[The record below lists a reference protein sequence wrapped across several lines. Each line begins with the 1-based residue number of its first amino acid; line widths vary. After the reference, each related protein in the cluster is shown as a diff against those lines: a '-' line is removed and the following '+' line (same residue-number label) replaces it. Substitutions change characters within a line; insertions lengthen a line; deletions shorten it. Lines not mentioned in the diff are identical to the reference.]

1 MDELYNNINKNLDDI
16 TSTPISKKKFKLKKE
31 KSRIVTLYSKPETNH
46 IKLTNSDINKI
57 KNKFF
62 GKELIKFRKKMYK
75 HFKSE
80 NLDLLN
86 QNLKTLKVKIKYIA
100 PEILL
105 LKFAG
110 GKYYIKK
117 NKIKLIN
124 FFIKDV
130 INHELFHLS
139 TSYYNEKLEL
149 GFCGFQQID
158 YLKKETIGYG
168 LNEGYTELLTDRYFN
183 KRVTRM
189 TYSYKICRFFAS
201 KLEQIVEKERMESL
215 YMNADL
221 GGLCQYLLNF
231 DDGSNIVTFVVL
243 LDKLLKKGSTFNTN
257 KQEKYYK
264 IVELYL
270 VKWYINK
277 KKQEL
282 DKNIIDINTF
292 DKQIKNYIDSLS
304 CKDLYIENYIKK
316 EYCLK

>member
-1 MDELYNNINKNLDDI
+1 
-16 TSTPISKKKFKLKKE
+16 
-31 KSRIVTLYSKPETNH
+31 
-46 IKLTNSDINKI
+46 
-57 KNKFF
+57 
-62 GKELIKFRKKMYK
+62 MYK

-80 NLDLLN
+80 NLDILN
-86 QNLKTLKVKIKYIA
+86 NNLKTLKVKIKYIA

-117 NKIKLIN
+117 NKIKLIKY
-124 FFIKDV
+124 FVKDV
-130 INHELFHLS
+130 KNHEFLHLS
-139 TSYYNEKLEL
+139 TSSYNKKLKL
-149 GFCGFQQID
+149 GFCGLQQID

-183 KRVTRM
+183 KRVIRM
-189 TYSYKICRFFAS
+189 TYSYEICKFFTS
-201 KLEQIVEKERMESL
+201 KLEQIIEKDRMESL

-231 DDGSNIVTFVVL
+231 DDASNIVTFVAL
-243 LDKLLKKGSTFNTN
+243 LDKLLKKSSTFNTN
-257 KQEKYYK
+257 KQENYYK
-264 IVELYL
+264 IIELYL

-282 DKNIIDINTF
+282 NKNIIDKNIF
-292 DKQIKNYIDSLS
+292 DKQIKDYIDSLS

-316 EYCLK
+316 EYLIK